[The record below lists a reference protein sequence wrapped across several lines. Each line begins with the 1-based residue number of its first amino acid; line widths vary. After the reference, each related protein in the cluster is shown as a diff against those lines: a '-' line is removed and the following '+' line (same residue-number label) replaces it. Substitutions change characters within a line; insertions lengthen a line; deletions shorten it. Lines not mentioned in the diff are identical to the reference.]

1 MQQLNAVDCYR
12 TEKRGFSKH
21 SFQKKMRKRVL
32 LATGG
37 GDCPGLN
44 AVIRA
49 IVLRAARE
57 RDWEVVGSINAF
69 DGVLNEPNEIVV
81 LTEKEV
87 AGVHIRGGTII
98 GTTNKGGPFAW
109 PIKNPDNTW
118 GEADRSDE
126 MLRRLQYLGVDAV
139 INIGGDG
146 SQRISQRLYEKGL
159 NIIGVPKT
167 IDNDLLATDFT
178 FGFQTAV
185 QEATTAVDK
194 LVTTAASH
202 NRVLV
207 LEVMGRYAGWI
218 ALHSAV
224 AGGADVCLI
233 PEIPYDISKVMD
245 KIYSRFHRGRG
256 YAIIVIAE
264 GAMPVGGEMVAEK
277 STEVGYENLRLGG
290 VASKLIHD
298 LKRVGLETDMRET
311 VLGHLQRG
319 GTPIAYDRVLA
330 TQFGAKAFEMVL
342 QKEFG
347 KMVAYRHP
355 NIVSVP
361 FTEAISH
368 YNFVDPSSDL
378 VTTARGIGI
387 CMGD

>member
-1 MQQLNAVDCYR
+1 M
-12 TEKRGFSKH
+12 K
-21 SFQKKMRKRVL
+21 KRVL
-32 LATGG
+32 VATGG

-49 IVLRAARE
+49 IVLRAGQE
-57 RDWEVVGSINAF
+57 KNWEVIGSVNAF
-69 DGVLNEPNEIVV
+69 DGILNEPNEIVV
-81 LTEKEV
+81 LNEKEV
-87 AGVHIRGGTII
+87 AGIHIRGGTII

-109 PIKNPDNTW
+109 PIKNPDGSW
-118 GEADRSDE
+118 GSADRSDE

-146 SQRISQRLYEKGL
+146 SQQISNKLFEKGC

-167 IDNDLLATDFT
+167 IDNDLQATDFT

-202 NRVLV
+202 NRVFV

-218 ALHSAV
+218 GLHSAV
-224 AGGADVCLI
+224 AGGAHVCLI
-233 PEIPYDISKVMD
+233 PEIPYDINKVME
-245 KIYSRFHRGRG
+245 KIYSRFHHGRG
-256 YAIIVIAE
+256 YAIIVVAE
-264 GAMPVGGEMVAEK
+264 GAKPVGGEVYYSK
-277 STEVGYENLRLGG
+277 SDEVGYKNPRLGG
-290 VASKLIHD
+290 VAFKLIHE
-298 LKRVGLETDMRET
+298 LKQAGLETDIRET

-319 GTPIAYDRVLA
+319 GTPIAYDRILA
-330 TQFGAKAFEMVL
+330 AQFGAKAFEMVL
-342 QKEFG
+342 NQEYG

-361 FTEAISH
+361 FGEVLSA
-368 YNFVDPSSDL
+368 YNFVDPGSDL
-378 VTTARGIGI
+378 VTTAKGIGI